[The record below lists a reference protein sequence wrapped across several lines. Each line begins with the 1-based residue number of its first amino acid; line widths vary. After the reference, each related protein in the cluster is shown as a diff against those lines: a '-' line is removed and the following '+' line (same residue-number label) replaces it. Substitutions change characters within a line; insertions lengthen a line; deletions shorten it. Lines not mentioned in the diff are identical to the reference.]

1 MGQMHNPRELK
12 TPFVPKKETTYWP
25 RAGGPIQPGPPT
37 GSGGNDPTGTRTPC
51 RFGWKCR
58 AVLTTGKCEN
68 YHTKE
73 DFKFLTDKFKAQKLA
88 KKGMEKGKA
97 KGDGKKTEGQQKKG
111 EEGKGK
117 GTAANDRKCYI
128 CQGNHLQ
135 KDCPK
140 APPTEKVAEIGELP
154 PKKTNPRGRRGKL
167 TAGDGD
173 ETFVLEE
180 QFRNVKEQIQS
191 HGSTTESVIL
201 WN

>member
-1 MGQMHNPRELK
+1 M
-12 TPFVPKKETTYWP
+12 
-25 RAGGPIQPGPPT
+25 
-37 GSGGNDPTGTRTPC
+37 
-51 RFGWKCR
+51 
-58 AVLTTGKCEN
+58 
-68 YHTKE
+68 
-73 DFKFLTDKFKAQKLA
+73 TDKFKAQKLA
-88 KKGMEKGKA
+88 KKGLEKGKA

-111 EEGKGK
+111 DKGKGK

-128 CQGNHLQ
+128 CQSTAHLQ

-140 APPTEKVAEIGELP
+140 APPSEKVAEIGELP

-191 HGSTTESVIL
+191 HGNTTRVSNTVEQVARAHGLSQSTMFIDCLQFLLNRMATDADAKGDPI
-201 WN
+201 